1 LKNPRAE
8 MLRIL
13 YDHQM
18 FSLQKYGG
26 ITRYFADLM
35 SNLPEGFSKEIPIR
49 YSENHYLQKLSG
61 VKYERIQCI
70 KNFRIKRQ
78 FYYFKNQSLSLKTI
92 KKNEF
97 DLFHPTYYDPSFLK
111 YLKKPFILTIHDMI
125 HERYADMFLFYDKEA
140 KTKKILAHKAQHI
153 IAVSEN
159 TKKDIIEFYNIDPAK
174 ISVVHHGYD
183 QAKTSFNQLYE
194 NYILFIGERSYYKNF
209 IPFIQAVAPLLHKDK
224 QLKVICTGKPFSKKE
239 IDLFISLGINTQLI
253 HCNASD
259 QVLFSLYQHALVF
272 VFPSLYEGFGIP
284 IIEAFANNCPVC
296 LSNTSC
302 FPEVAGEAAIY
313 FDPLDKDSIRTAISS
328 VIYDPIKA
336 EKLRKAG
343 QIRIRQFS
351 IEKMVRETCAI
362 YSQTCL

>member
-1 LKNPRAE
+1 
-8 MLRIL
+8 M
-13 YDHQM
+13 
-18 FSLQKYGG
+18 
-26 ITRYFADLM
+26 
-35 SNLPEGFSKEIPIR
+35 
-49 YSENHYLQKLSG
+49 
-61 VKYERIQCI
+61 
-70 KNFRIKRQ
+70 
-78 FYYFKNQSLSLKTI
+78 
-92 KKNEF
+92 
-97 DLFHPTYYDPSFLK
+97 
-111 YLKKPFILTIHDMI
+111 
-125 HERYADMFLFYDKEA
+125 
-140 KTKKILAHKAQHI
+140 
-153 IAVSEN
+153 
-159 TKKDIIEFYNIDPAK
+159 
-174 ISVVHHGYD
+174 
-183 QAKTSFNQLYE
+183 
-194 NYILFIGERSYYKNF
+194 
-209 IPFIQAVAPLLHKDK
+209 
-224 QLKVICTGKPFSKKE
+224 
-239 IDLFISLGINTQLI
+239 FISLGINTQLI